1 MVNTWLAAFSVS
13 GSPFTLPELN
23 MLQSDAPTAGDTHT
37 WLTHTSPSLPHTW
50 LGLKTGTWSW
60 CPLSWGHFSYSRDNW
75 VTHQRLPVTPQHV
88 LSTDWSLQLIF
99 RSLPCYYSP
108 LYAQL
113 WSRYIPWLTVHYHTM
128 TKAVISLLQVA
139 NAIYSNLYRNLCCS
153 HPRVICQTRNIVQKL
168 PEAFYIE
175 KVTVNVLKVH
185 LCNVSL

>member
-1 MVNTWLAAFSVS
+1 MVNMWLAAFSVS
-13 GSPFTLPELN
+13 GSPFTLPELR
-23 MLQSDAPTAGDTHT
+23 MLQSDAPTAGD
-37 WLTHTSPSLPHTW
+37 THTSPSLPHTW

-75 VTHQRLPVTPQHV
+75 VTRQRLPVTPQHV

-113 WSRYIPWLTVHYHTM
+113 WSQYIPWLTVHYHTM

-139 NAIYSNLYRNLCCS
+139 KKCAQMQYIQTCIEIFVA
-153 HPRVICQTRNIVQKL
+153 VI
-168 PEAFYIE
+168 PELSVRPE
-175 KVTVNVLKVH
+175 T
-185 LCNVSL
+185 